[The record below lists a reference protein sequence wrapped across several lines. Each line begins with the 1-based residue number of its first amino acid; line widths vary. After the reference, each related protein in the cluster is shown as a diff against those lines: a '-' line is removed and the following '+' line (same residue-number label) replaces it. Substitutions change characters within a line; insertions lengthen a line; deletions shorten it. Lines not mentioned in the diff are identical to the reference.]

1 MKTLFLFFVHVG
13 GAVLNTWLFFG
24 SWFFHAFFLINYLY
38 EEELFGVYYAFEK
51 A

>member
-1 MKTLFLFFVHVG
+1 MLILGFFWELV
-13 GAVLNTWLFFG
+13 F
-24 SWFFHAFFLINYLY
+24 SCFFLINYLY